1 MVQVL
6 SLISVGLGLFAI
18 TAAIIGFFV
27 ANWSGSVA
35 KYWEIVIGLIV
46 VWLIGVFQL
55 FSLFTGYSANIDLVA
70 SCAFLILAAFL
81 TWVLFS
87 QGFNKHLSLGKG
99 LKIPVIW
106 VLCTFLFTLVIGGLG
121 THYYIDHQV
130 NQIEQKWNHE
140 IDKANQELNK

>member
-18 TAAIIGFFV
+18 TGAIIGFFV
-27 ANWSGSVA
+27 AEWSGSVT
-35 KYWEIVIGLIV
+35 KYWEIIVGLLV

-55 FSLFTGYSANIDLVA
+55 FSLFTGYSKNLDLIG
-70 SCAFLILAAFL
+70 SCVFLILAIL
-81 TWVLFS
+81 LVWGLFS
-87 QGFNKHLSLGKG
+87 QGFNKHLSSGRG

-106 VLCTFLFTLVIGGLG
+106 VLGTCLFTVVVGGLG
-121 THYYIDHQV
+121 THYYIQHEV
-130 NQIEQKWNHE
+130 NQFEQKLNQE